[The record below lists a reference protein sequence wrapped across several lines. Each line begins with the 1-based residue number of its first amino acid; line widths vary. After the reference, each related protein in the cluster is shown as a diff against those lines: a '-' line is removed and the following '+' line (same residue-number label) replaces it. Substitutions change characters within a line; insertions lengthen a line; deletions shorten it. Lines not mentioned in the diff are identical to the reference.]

1 MQKLETRKRRRDDTT
16 VVAAAVAAAASG
28 IPAPMLHRRRHARDI
43 NTNKTDE
50 RKETKTQTQ
59 TQHHHKK
66 EKDKHD
72 KKDKKERSREVT
84 LPPLE
89 HVDELRVV
97 EEHAAIDVASA
108 LKLEMDRRAKLKRAL
123 APIRQNKHEMGQKL
137 TQALHDLSVDVMRI
151 PETQRAALNIALA
164 QSHGTATAAGSGGCV
179 EAPEY
184 IRLVHNNKDK
194 TIKPDIV
201 RVAIDQVLVD
211 LTPVRTLLQ
220 HDMDKVAGM
229 SASAAKK
236 HTPLTVT
243 RAFFDA
249 VRAAVCERVRTPM
262 VQVKLTNALP
272 RGVKPPGVMEAEAD
286 VAAAALQLH
295 SDAHVIATATA
306 NFREQATE
314 VHESVDACKPLLDAY
329 FDRVAK
335 TSKKKLGDSV
345 CARID
350 VGDASFRLVRR
361 IAKHKTRIGIGRGG
375 VIDAALRSAM
385 VDAWNLPVVAA
396 AVVGESGNADTDRDQ
411 NKDKDSDEDDNPL
424 PTIDALEHLAKA
436 ARRRAAFADA
446 VIAFLTNLPITEK
459 TEVKLYSAL
468 VKRKTHGS

>member
-16 VVAAAVAAAASG
+16 VVAAAASSG
-28 IPAPMLHRRRHARDI
+28 IPAPMLHRRRHARD
-43 NTNKTDE
+43 TNKTDE
-50 RKETKTQTQ
+50 RKEAQTKTQ

-66 EKDKHD
+66 DKRD
-72 KKDKKERSREVT
+72 KRDKKERSLEVP

-108 LKLEMDRRAKLKRAL
+108 LKLEIDRRAKLKRAL

-164 QSHGTATAAGSGGCV
+164 QSHGTATAAGSKACV

-201 RVAIDQVLVD
+201 RAAIDQVLLD

-361 IAKHKTRIGIGRGG
+361 VAKHKTRIGIGRGG

-385 VDAWNLPVVAA
+385 VDVWNLPVVAVA
-396 AVVGESGNADTDRDQ
+396 AAVGESGNADTDRDQ
-411 NKDKDSDEDDNPL
+411 DKDEDDNPL

-468 VKRKTHGS
+468 VKRKKHCKS